1 MAVLTCPQSSYEKE
15 ACIEYYFELYN
26 DVRVKFSNETLA
38 YVDKIKYF
46 PDPFLKLVS
55 LYLVE
60 NYHRAKEYF
69 STNGDNI
76 NNVACHN
83 LNRWLDQRKNF
94 FTFSE
99 NCNKSI
105 TAWRIHIEEL
115 WKTIQKDFGTKQCSR
130 VNKFSN
136 TTDIPPEMLPATCY
150 KGVPEDW
157 ECTSKEQYQKLLNK
171 KNCSSSETSSD
182 KTRISLLDVT
192 DAVPQVPKSI
202 DCEPCPSTI
211 PAVVLTGSCTIWR
224 TLVLLF
230 FLYKFTPLV
239 SWMYNRRFKKR
250 KRSHHNTEY
259 VSYDT
264 FARVPPNMDANFENR
279 RSYISYHSRR
289 H

>member
-1 MAVLTCPQSSYEKE
+1 MDLLACPESSSEKG

-26 DVRVKFSNETLA
+26 DVRVEFSNKTLE
-38 YVDKIKYF
+38 YVNTIKNYTH
-46 PDPFLKLVS
+46 PFLKLVS

-60 NYHRAKEYF
+60 NYYRAKEYF
-69 STNGDNI
+69 NTNGDNI
-76 NNVACHN
+76 HNVACHN

-99 NCNKSI
+99 KCNSSV
-105 TAWRIHIEEL
+105 TEWRIQVEEL
-115 WKTIQKDFGTKQCSR
+115 WKTIQHKFGDKHCNR

-136 TTDIPPEMLPATCY
+136 TTVIPPEMLPATCY
-150 KGVPEDW
+150 SSVPEEW
-157 ECTSKEQYQKLLNK
+157 LRNFQAQNQKLLNQ
-171 KNCSSSETSSD
+171 KNCSNSENSSD
-182 KTRISLLDVT
+182 KTVIPLLDLSG
-192 DAVPQVPKSI
+192 AVPLVKNSVE
-202 DCEPCPSTI
+202 CEPCPSTI
-211 PAVVLTGSCTIWR
+211 PAVALTGSCTILG

-250 KRSHHNTEY
+250 NRSNHNAEY

-264 FARVPPNMDANFENR
+264 FARFPPNMDANFENR